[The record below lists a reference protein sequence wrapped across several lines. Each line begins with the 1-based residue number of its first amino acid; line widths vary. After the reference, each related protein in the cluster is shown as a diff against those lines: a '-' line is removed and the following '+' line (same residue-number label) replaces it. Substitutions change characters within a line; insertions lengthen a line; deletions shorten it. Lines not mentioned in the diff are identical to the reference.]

1 MLVQPHGSNKLKD
14 VQAAFSTEEKDDEIN
29 KVEHAGESFEA
40 NKLECIGHNPP
51 LERIWSVRPIW
62 EWSRAE
68 GKLTVHDPKASVSN
82 SVKGGADCWN
92 RVLQGEETGRNGK
105 AAGVQEGWK
114 GQLGIDVEI
123 FEVTPAFYVVEVKKS
138 AGETLEYE
146 FCNKDL
152 RPSLKDIYWT
162 SQPEGKPSLTSW
174 VVTSFKREF
183 GWIEGWYEFI
193 LNTRD
198 EFIIFNIKK

>member
-1 MLVQPHGSNKLKD
+1 
-14 VQAAFSTEEKDDEIN
+14 
-29 KVEHAGESFEA
+29 
-40 NKLECIGHNPP
+40 
-51 LERIWSVRPIW
+51 
-62 EWSRAE
+62 
-68 GKLTVHDPKASVSN
+68 
-82 SVKGGADCWN
+82 
-92 RVLQGEETGRNGK
+92 VLQGEETGRNGK

-162 SQPEGKPSLTSW
+162 SQPEGKPSSLAESSPLLSVSLVGLRDGMSSFLIPEMSSSYLILKNSINIDTYTRISTHPYEHTYIYHITISTSEKLSQLDLEIHK
-174 VVTSFKREF
+174 V
-183 GWIEGWYEFI
+183 
-193 LNTRD
+193 NQ
-198 EFIIFNIKK
+198 